1 VPPSCCQ
8 PDYDAIFNDKAARRE
23 LAAYRRS
30 GPTGTTRR
38 LIEAITASG
47 VDGARVLDI
56 GGGVGVIGLELL
68 AAGAASL
75 TGVDASRAYVA
86 AARSEIERRGL
97 GSRAAIRSADFVE
110 VATEVEAADVV
121 TLDRVVCCYGDW
133 VALVDRSVER
143 SRRLYG
149 LVYPNERWW
158 MRIIVATGTLVLRLY
173 RQSFH
178 FYVHPERSIDA
189 RIRAAGFEPRHHH
202 RGWLWQT
209 VLYERV
215 PASSPG

>member
-1 VPPSCCQ
+1 MPPSCCQ

-23 LAAYRRS
+23 LADYRRS

-56 GGGVGVIGLELL
+56 GGGVGVIGVELL

-86 AARSEIERRGL
+86 AARSEIERRGF
-97 GSRAAIRSADFVE
+97 GSRAAVRNADFVE
-110 VATEVEAADVV
+110 VSTEVEAADVV

-158 MRIIVATGTLVLRLY
+158 MRIIVATGNLVLRLF

-178 FYVHPERSIDA
+178 FYLHPERSIDA
-189 RIRAAGFEPRHHH
+189 RVRAAGFERRHHH

-209 VLYERV
+209 VLYERAS
-215 PASSPG
+215 ASSPR